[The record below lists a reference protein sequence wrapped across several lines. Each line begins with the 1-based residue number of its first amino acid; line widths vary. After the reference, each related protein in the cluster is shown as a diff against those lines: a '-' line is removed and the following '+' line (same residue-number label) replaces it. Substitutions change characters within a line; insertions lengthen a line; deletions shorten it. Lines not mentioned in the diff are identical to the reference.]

1 MMQAALPSDL
11 DRLNITSQRKPRQ
24 PGRIDVRCKAATAA
38 TIAGS
43 WEEGTFCKEQSIR
56 TSPQSLNL
64 LVLGR

>member
-1 MMQAALPSDL
+1 MTSRTV
-11 DRLNITSQRKPRQ
+11 RLTRSPPHHKSAKTRQ
-24 PGRIDVRCKAATAA
+24 PGKTDIRCKAATVDR
-38 TIAGS
+38 IAGS